1 MEARLGNYVPTTVYN
16 DMKKILNDDWNRGE
30 IYNLNTNEATSSIKN
45 HEVIDIKKLKLV
57 KIYYTLTQEIKLI
70 I

>member
-1 MEARLGNYVPTTVYN
+1 MEARLGNYVPTIVYN